1 MFRGANAI
9 NLDAKGRL
17 AMPARYRDR
26 VLELCQGQLIAT
38 IALEERCLW
47 IYPMPAW
54 NKVEDQLR
62 IAPNMNPAVKRLN
75 RLLVGNA
82 NEIELDNS
90 GRFVVPPMLR
100 EHAGLDKKVVLV
112 GQLDKF
118 ELWSE
123 DVWEATTSAYLDQEQ
138 DFGALPDALQN
149 LSL

>member
-82 NEIELDNS
+82 NEIDLDSN

-138 DFGALPDALQN
+138 DFGDLPDALQN

>member
-26 VLELCQGQLIAT
+26 LVELCGGQLVAT

-54 NKVEDQLR
+54 EAVEAQLR
-62 IAPNMNPAVKRLN
+62 KAPNLNPAVK
-75 RLLVGNA
+75 
-82 NEIELDNS
+82 
-90 GRFVVPPMLR
+90 
-100 EHAGLDKKVVLV
+100 
-112 GQLDKF
+112 LDKF

-123 DVWEATTSAYLDQEQ
+123 DAWEATTAGYLEQEQ
-138 DFGALPDALQN
+138 SLGELPDVLQT

>member
-1 MFRGANAI
+1 VFRGTSAI

-26 VLELCQGQLIAT
+26 LVELCAGQLVAT

-54 NKVEDQLR
+54 EAVEAQLR
-62 IAPNMNPAVKRLN
+62 KAPNLNPAVKRLN
-75 RLLVGNA
+75 RLLIGNA

-90 GRFVVPPMLR
+90 GRFVVPPLLR
-100 EHAGLDKKVVLV
+100 EHAGLDKKVMLV

-123 DVWEATTSAYLDQEQ
+123 DAWEATTSSYLDQQQSLGE
-138 DFGALPDALQN
+138 LPDVLQT

>member
-1 MFRGANAI
+1 MFRGASAI

-47 IYPMPAW
+47 IYPVPAW
-54 NKVEDQLR
+54 NKVEEQLR

-82 NEIELDNS
+82 NEIELDNN

-123 DVWEATTSAYLDQEQ
+123 EVWEATTNAYLDQEQ
-138 DFGALPDALQN
+138 DFGDLPDALQN